1 MQIMSGVYIMSLVEI
16 QETIK
21 KHVTVIKK
29 TIIRPSL
36 EAIIAIPKKKENRI
50 EREENG

>member
-1 MQIMSGVYIMSLVEI
+1 MTLLEI

-29 TIIRPSL
+29 TIVRPSL
-36 EAIIAIPKKKENRI
+36 EAIIAIPKRGNKI
-50 EREENG
+50 ERSDKND

>member
-1 MQIMSGVYIMSLVEI
+1 MTLLEI

-29 TIIRPSL
+29 TIISPKL
-36 EAIIAIPKKKENRI
+36 EAIIAIPKRANNLERRDEND
-50 EREENG
+50 